1 MFKKVVFQT
10 NKLKSLQ
17 RFYANVLELDVLD
30 RTEQHFTVKIG
41 TTDVT
46 FQQTEKNAQYHFAIN
61 IPGNQF
67 VIMKYWI
74 QDRLTLNKN
83 GGLNEIYYSSFDAD
97 SMYFE
102 DPAGNLIELIG
113 RRHKD
118 LFGSLT
124 KEAFFNVSE
133 VALISKNVSEI
144 GEALQDFGIPLRHG
158 SEVNPKGVNFLGQG
172 DTFIVLAP
180 SKWKWYFSNNK
191 ARTYPVEITLND
203 ERKIISDA
211 KGNVELRVKK
221 ETTKEN

>member
-1 MFKKVVFQT
+1 MFKKVIFQT
-10 NKLKSLQ
+10 HKLKALQ
-17 RFYANVLELDVLD
+17 RFYANVLELDI
-30 RTEQHFTVKIG
+30 TERSDESFTVKIG

-46 FQQTEKNAQYHFAIN
+46 FQLSDEKARYHFAIN

-74 QDRLTLNKN
+74 QDRLTLNKT

-113 RRHKD
+113 RRKRD

-124 KEAFFNVSE
+124 KEAFFDVSE
-133 VALISKNVSEI
+133 VALITPNVSEI

-158 SEVNPKGVNFLGQG
+158 SEVNPKEVNFLGMG
-172 DTFIVLAP
+172 DSYIVLAP
-180 SKWKWYFSNNK
+180 SPWKWSFSDK
-191 ARTYPVEITLND
+191 KTRTYPVEMTLRDDRRIVLD
-203 ERKIISDA
+203 EDGDLKLFEGD
-211 KGNVELRVKK
+211 E
-221 ETTKEN
+221 